1 MAIQW
6 NVDGMILVNIWCH
19 QKWLEHPRI
28 TNWRL
33 RLLKTSSIEMGELSS
48 KTIEI
53 ISGGFLGGSSDESLS
68 GLLQIPSTTGFG

>member
-1 MAIQW
+1 
-6 NVDGMILVNIWCH
+6 
-19 QKWLEHPRI
+19 
-28 TNWRL
+28 
-33 RLLKTSSIEMGELSS
+33 MGELSS